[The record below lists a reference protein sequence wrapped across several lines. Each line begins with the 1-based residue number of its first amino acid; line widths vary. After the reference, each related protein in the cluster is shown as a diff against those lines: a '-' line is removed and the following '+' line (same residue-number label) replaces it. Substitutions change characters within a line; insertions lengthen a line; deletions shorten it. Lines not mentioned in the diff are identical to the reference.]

1 METFLRWVVFTMTS
15 QLEESDPGSVSISL
29 YQWDKLKLQ
38 VKTVVEENE
47 MLATQVNT
55 HTPRHT
61 HRHRH
66 TGKHTHTQTHTPNNS
81 ITICPLP
88 LQRWFP
94 FAPFYEYGYAGLC
107 SFWLFSQIITFLA
120 KYYFGNF
127 HTQEAVLK
135 RTIGELTDQFEEQ
148 NTNQLNEVANLKQ
161 SKEVMKERIKLMQ
174 DEKQKLTK
182 GKDHGPVMLCLW
194 LILKRW

>member
-66 TGKHTHTQTHTPNNS
+66 TGKHTHTHRHTHP
-81 ITICPLP
+81 IT
-88 LQRWFP
+88 Q
-94 FAPFYEYGYAGLC
+94 
-107 SFWLFSQIITFLA
+107 
-120 KYYFGNF
+120 
-127 HTQEAVLK
+127 
-135 RTIGELTDQFEEQ
+135 
-148 NTNQLNEVANLKQ
+148 
-161 SKEVMKERIKLMQ
+161 
-174 DEKQKLTK
+174 
-182 GKDHGPVMLCLW
+182 
-194 LILKRW
+194 